1 MYGTL
6 NFLRRLRQEQSLSV
20 SKPEKP
26 PYARY
31 AFLNPY
37 NLSLLAGAGAAS
49 AATGNWGIA
58 ITALIA
64 ETVWMLFAP
73 DSKIM
78 RERVFDPKFAE
89 EKKLR
94 VDDVRGAKYRG
105 LSIPDQER
113 AQRFWD
119 ATRRVEALAKDNPS
133 MTADLVQAELSK
145 LDGLYDDFLELST
158 AAGKAEAH
166 LSRINYAEL
175 NTLWQQYSNQI
186 ETLPENDRRH
196 DIAKQNL
203 QVLSERKKRIEDLA
217 QSAQAARGQ
226 MDLLDNTIRLLADEI
241 LAMTT
246 PAELGERLDELRVGV
261 SAIRETTGDLND
273 GMLEAFDA
281 QLARSTKQ

>member
-1 MYGTL
+1 M
-6 NFLRRLRQEQSLSV
+6 

-37 NLSLLAGAGAAS
+37 NLSLLAGAGVAS
-49 AATGNWGIA
+49 AATGHWGIA
-58 ITALIA
+58 ITAAIA

-73 DSKIM
+73 DSKVL
-78 RERVFDPKFAE
+78 RETLFDPKFAE
-89 EKKLR
+89 EKRLR
-94 VDDVRGAKYRG
+94 VDDVRGAKYRA
-105 LSIPDQER
+105 LSVPDQER

-133 MTADLVQAELSK
+133 MAADLVRSELAK
-145 LDGLYDDFLELST
+145 LDELYDDFLELATS
-158 AAGKAEAH
+158 AGKGEAH

-175 NTLWQQYSNQI
+175 NTLWQQYTHQV
-186 ETLPENDRRH
+186 ETIPDNDRRH
-196 DIAKQNL
+196 EIAKQNL
-203 QVLSERKKRIEDLA
+203 QVLSERKKRIEDLST
-217 QSAQAARGQ
+217 SAQAARGQ

-246 PAELGERLDELRVGV
+246 PDELGERLDALRTGV

-273 GMLEAFDA
+273 GLLEAFDA
-281 QLARSTKQ
+281 QLERSTKR